1 MLRASFM
8 LAVIPV
14 IVFAVAGTGKS
25 KVPIAPITV
34 ATEGVRKI
42 DMDTRTFN
50 ARWRPINDVPPATE
64 VRYVREDVVSTVSGA
79 VKSAPQPV
87 PPSRHRLTMRTK
99 PARLDV
105 CQRHGMK
112 RVNLKRPNGWPYW
125 RCRR

>member
-1 MLRASFM
+1 MRASIM
-8 LAVIPV
+8 LATIPV
-14 IVFAVAGTGKS
+14 IVFAITGTGKS
-25 KVPIAPITV
+25 KAPIVPITV

-64 VRYVREDVVSTVSGA
+64 VRYVRNAATEGSASVASAVSGA

-87 PPSRHRLTMRTK
+87 PPSRHRLRTRSVK
-99 PARLDV
+99 LDV
-105 CQRHGMK
+105 CQRHNMRKVMVG
-112 RVNLKRPNGWPYW
+112 RYRW

>member
-1 MLRASFM
+1 MLRASIM
-8 LAVIPV
+8 LAAIPM
-14 IVFAVAGTGKS
+14 IVFAIMGTGKS
-25 KVPIAPITV
+25 KAPIAPITV

-87 PPSRHRLTMRTK
+87 PPSRHRLAMRSK
-99 PARLDV
+99 PARLDL
-105 CQRHGMK
+105 CARHNMRKVMVG
-112 RVNLKRPNGWPYW
+112 RYRW